1 MFKSSPK
8 RKRSPQEDDTT
19 AKMRR
24 MTISTDGSPNLRS
37 ITPTIR
43 SKRTISMDRKRG
55 KILDKSD
62 GIRQTLITQLFKKKQ
77 E

>member
-1 MFKSSPK
+1 MRDCCITDAF
-8 RKRSPQEDDTT
+8 RDLIF

-24 MTISTDGSPNLRS
+24 MTISTEGSPNLRS

-43 SKRTISMDRKRG
+43 SKRTLSMDGERG
-55 KILDKSD
+55 KILDRSD
-62 GIRQTLITQLFKKKQ
+62 GTRQTLITLFFMKKQ